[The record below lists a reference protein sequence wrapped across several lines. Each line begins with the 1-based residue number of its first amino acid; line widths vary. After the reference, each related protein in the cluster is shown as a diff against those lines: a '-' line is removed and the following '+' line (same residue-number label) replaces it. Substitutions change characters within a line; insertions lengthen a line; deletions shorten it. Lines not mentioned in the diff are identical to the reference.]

1 MLDKYKK
8 MALLCSRCGM
18 CIVGEAGYICP
29 VQQHSGGFDQY
40 VARGRNQIAKAILNG
55 DLEYSDELM
64 ESTFTC
70 LGCNS
75 CHEQCTRMDPLTGE
89 KKVIEETKLTNALR
103 ADLVK
108 AGFGP
113 PEALKAVD
121 AGVQSS
127 HNVFGEPAEKRAAWA
142 EGLDLPQKGDTVY
155 FAGCYASYRNQKIAK
170 ATVAVL
176 RAGGIEPAYLG
187 EEEWCCGVPQ
197 LADGNISLAEE
208 LVQHNLEALKAAGVK
223 RVITSCAGCFHS
235 LKTEYPEI
243 IGGLPFEI
251 VHSSEVIA
259 DLIES
264 GKITLDTEIVKT
276 LTYHDPCH
284 LGRHES
290 VYEQPRKILKAIKGV
305 TLVEMPRNQANAWCC
320 GGGSVVST
328 AFPDLSGE
336 IAAGRVE
343 EARSTAAE
351 AIVSACPSCENG
363 LTAAARKSK
372 MEVYD
377 LSVLV
382 AKAMGIQL

>member
-8 MALLCSRCGM
+8 MAFLCSRCGM
-18 CIVGEAGYICP
+18 CIVGEAGYVCP

-55 DLEYSDELM
+55 ELEYSEELM

-89 KKVIEETKLTNALR
+89 KNVIEETKLTNALR
-103 ADLVK
+103 VDLVK

-142 EGLDLPQKGDTVY
+142 EGLDLPKKGDTVY

-170 ATVAVL
+170 ATVDVL
-176 RAGGIEPAYLG
+176 KAGGIDMAYLG

-197 LADGNISLAEE
+197 LADGNIALAEE
-208 LVQHNLEALKAAGVK
+208 LVQHNVEALKAAGVK
-223 RVITSCAGCFHS
+223 KVVTSCAGCFHA
-235 LKTEYPEI
+235 LKSEYPEI
-243 IGGLPFEI
+243 IGNLPFEI

-259 DLIES
+259 ELIES
-264 GKITLDTEIVKT
+264 GKIRLDTEIAKT
-276 LTYHDPCH
+276 FTYHDPCH
-284 LGRHES
+284 LGRHEN
-290 VYEQPRKILKAIKGV
+290 VYEQPRKVLKAIKGA
-305 TLVEMPRNQANAWCC
+305 TLVEMPRNKGNAWCC

-343 EARSTAAE
+343 EARGTAAE

-372 MEVYD
+372 MEVHD

-382 AKAMGIQL
+382 AKAMGMQI

>member
-1 MLDKYKK
+1 MQSL
-8 MALLCSRCGM
+8 R
-18 CIVGEAGYICP
+18 
-29 VQQHSGGFDQY
+29 H
-40 VARGRNQIAKAILNG
+40 
-55 DLEYSDELM
+55 
-64 ESTFTC
+64 
-70 LGCNS
+70 
-75 CHEQCTRMDPLTGE
+75 
-89 KKVIEETKLTNALR
+89 ALR
-103 ADLVK
+103 VDLVK

-142 EGLDLPQKGDTVY
+142 EGLNLPKKGDTVY

-170 ATVAVL
+170 ATVDVL
-176 RAGGIEPAYLG
+176 KAGGIDMAYLG

-197 LADGNISLAEE
+197 LADGNIALAEE
-208 LVQHNLEALKAAGVK
+208 LVQHNVEALKAAGVK
-223 RVITSCAGCFHS
+223 KVVTSCAGCFHA
-235 LKTEYPEI
+235 LKSEYPEI
-243 IGGLPFEI
+243 IGNLPFEI

-259 DLIES
+259 ELIES
-264 GKITLDTEIVKT
+264 GKIRLDTEIAKT
-276 LTYHDPCH
+276 FTYHDPCH
-284 LGRHES
+284 LGRHEN
-290 VYEQPRKILKAIKGV
+290 VYEQPRKVLKAIKGA
-305 TLVEMPRNQANAWCC
+305 TLVEMPRNKGNAWCC

-343 EARSTAAE
+343 EARGTAAE

-372 MEVYD
+372 MEVHD

-382 AKAMGIQL
+382 AKAMGMQI